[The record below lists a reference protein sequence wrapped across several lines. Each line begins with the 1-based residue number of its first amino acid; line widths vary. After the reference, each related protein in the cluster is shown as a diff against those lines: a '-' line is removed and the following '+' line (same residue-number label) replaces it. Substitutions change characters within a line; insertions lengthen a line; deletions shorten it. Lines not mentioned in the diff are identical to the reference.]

1 VRCGLDDVG
10 LERDAG
16 LEDTALRRNA
26 SLEDEGLEGAG
37 LREILI

>member
-1 VRCGLDDVG
+1 MRCGLDDMG

>member
-1 VRCGLDDVG
+1 MRCCLDDMG

-26 SLEDEGLEGAG
+26 SLEDEGLEDAG

>member
-1 VRCGLDDVG
+1 MRCGLDDVG

-26 SLEDEGLEGAG
+26 SLEDEGWEDAG

>member
-1 VRCGLDDVG
+1 MG